1 MKTHRTLALIAV
13 SLALIGSILA
23 CSGGKAAA
31 PTAKPEPS
39 ATAVIIEEP
48 TEKPVVPTARSANA
62 TATVESAQPTQE
74 ISSSG
79 SADCDAVNDGK
90 LGVAYVTGYVDTLDS
105 LRVIG
110 MVCNK
115 TSEDVTNIVLQV
127 EVFDKNEKSLYKDEN
142 VYTALGNVAAGEDT
156 PFSLSIYETLT
167 DPDTVKATITS
178 SETAK
183 LKRATVDT
191 QGVVTTVDDQGN
203 LHITGELVNNG
214 SEPVEIHGVA
224 AATFDKDGKMFTA
237 DYASVLIHYLSPTVD
252 GPFRIT
258 MYGPKDGT
266 DTLDRYTLYFD
277 VETTD
282 KQDFLIDAEKDLSDL
297 HAYLDNYGEF
307 HLVGEITNNGSENV
321 GARLVATIYD
331 KDNNVIDAA
340 SMDTPISAIK
350 PGEIIPYEFNFWGPL
365 DSKKGLY
372 DDKADRYSV
381 QVDPT
386 WTWTTKTELFDLEA
400 QNKKNSWDEYQGTFT
415 GQVVNNTGGDLESAV
430 VIVGI
435 YGKKGQPDAD
445 KLVAMGYS
453 YADITEKLANGK
465 TADYTVYVPIPKD
478 FNMDNYEYA
487 IVVKGKQ
494 P

>member
-1 MKTHRTLALIAV
+1 MKTKRTLALIV
-13 SLALIGSILA
+13 VPLTLTLSILA
-23 CSGGKAAA
+23 CSFGKAAT
-31 PTAKPEPS
+31 PTAAPEPS
-39 ATAVIIEEP
+39 ATAVILEEP
-48 TEKPVVPTARSANA
+48 TEKPVVPTARSAKA
-62 TATVESAQPTQE
+62 TATVEAAQPTQE

-79 SADCDAVNDGK
+79 SGDCDTVADGE
-90 LGVAYVTGYVDTLDS
+90 LGVAYVSGYMDTLDS

-110 MVCNK
+110 LVCNK
-115 TSEDVTNIVLQV
+115 TTEDKTNIVLEV
-127 EVFDKNEKSLYKDEN
+127 EVFDQNKNSLYKDEN

-156 PFSLSIYETLT
+156 PFSLSVFETLT
-167 DPDTVKATITS
+167 GPDTVKATITS

-183 LKRATVDT
+183 LNRATVDT

-214 SEPVEIHGVA
+214 SEPVEIHAVA

-237 DYASVLIHYLSPTVD
+237 DYASVLIHYLSPTVS
-252 GPFRIT
+252 GPFRVT

-266 DTLDRYTLYFD
+266 DTLDQYKLYFD

-282 KQDFLIDAEKDLSDL
+282 QQEFLISAEKDLSDL
-297 HAYLDNYGEF
+297 NAYLDNYGEF
-307 HLVGEITNNGSENV
+307 HLVGEITNSSSENI

-372 DDKADRYSV
+372 DDKADRYTV

-386 WTWTTKTELFDLEA
+386 WTWTTKTELFDLKT
-400 QNKKNSWDEYQGTFT
+400 QNDKNNWDEYQGTFS
-415 GQVVNNTGGDLESAV
+415 GQVVNDTGGALDSAV
-430 VIVGI
+430 VMVGI
-435 YGKKGQPDAD
+435 YGKKGQPDEN

-453 YADITEKLANGK
+453 YADITDTLANGK
-465 TADYTVYVPIPKD
+465 TADFTVSVPIPKD
-478 FNMDNYEYA
+478 FNIDNYEYD
-487 IVVKGKQ
+487 ILVKGKQ